1 MPRALILG
9 GTGLIGRA
17 AARRLRASGW
27 TVDAPGRSVDREDPR
42 ALARALGDGADL
54 LVDCLCY
61 TAAHAR
67 TLLPLARNATSTV
80 MISAKAV
87 YVDDEGRHI
96 NSAEPPRFAGPVT
109 EEQPTMAPGD
119 MDYQTREGYGTNK
132 VAAEHTLLD
141 SGLPVTVLR
150 PSKVHGI
157 GNKRPLEKYFVE
169 RVLAGH
175 PVVLLASRG
184 QGVDHPTAAA
194 NIAALIETVAARPGR
209 RVLNIADPDAPNGLE
224 ISRIVARH
232 FGHDWREI
240 LLDHDKLGRHPWH
253 RGFVLDTSAAQ
264 ALGYRPAGDYA
275 TTVAE
280 TLDQL
285 GTELRAVRGR
295 IDRCE

>member
-87 YVDDEGRHI
+87 YVDDEGRHV
-96 NSAEPPRFAGPVT
+96 NSAEPPRFSGPVT
-109 EEQPTMAPGD
+109 EDQPTMAPGD
-119 MDYQTREGYGTNK
+119 MDHQTREGYGANK

-141 SGLPVTVLR
+141 SGLPITVLR

-169 RVLAGH
+169 RVLARH

-184 QGVDHPTAAA
+184 EGVDHPTAAA
-194 NIAALIETVAARPGR
+194 NIAALIETVAARPGQ

-224 ISRIVARH
+224 ISRIIARH

-253 RGFVLDTSAAQ
+253 RGFVLDTSAAD
-264 ALGYRPAGDYA
+264 ALGYHPAGDYA

-280 TLDQL
+280 TLDRL

>member
-17 AARRLRASGW
+17 AARRLRDHGW
-27 TVDAPGRSVDREDPR
+27 TVDAPGRSVDRSDPR

-67 TLLPLARNATSTV
+67 TLIPLARNATSTV
-80 MISAKAV
+80 MISARAV
-87 YVDDEGRHI
+87 YADDEGRHV
-96 NSAEPPRFAGPVT
+96 NSPEPPRFAGPVT
-109 EEQPTMAPGD
+109 EDQPTMAPGD
-119 MDYQTREGYGTNK
+119 MDFQTREGYGANK

-141 SGLPVTVLR
+141 SGLPITVLR
-150 PSKVHGI
+150 PSKVHGV
-157 GNKRPLEKYFVE
+157 GSKRPLEKYFVD

-184 QGVDHPTAAA
+184 EGLDHTSAAA
-194 NIAALIETVAARPGR
+194 NIAALIETAASRPGR
-209 RVLNIADPDAPNGLE
+209 RVLNAADPDAPNGLE

-232 FGHDWREI
+232 FGHDWREV

-253 RGFVLDTSAAQ
+253 GGFVLDTSAAQ
-264 ALGYRPAGDYA
+264 ALGYRPVGDYA

-280 TLDQL
+280 TLDWL
-285 GTELRAVRGR
+285 GTVVRAGRGR